1 MMNPSTYAILAHV
14 AVMQFAKNEMEQVR
28 VPVSQNI
35 MAIRIP
41 VASQSAFSIPIVPKS
56 KLASIINALIHVRVF
71 AA

>member
-14 AVMQFAKNEMEQVR
+14 AVMQFAKKEMEQVR

-41 VASQSAFSIPIVPKS
+41 VASQSAFSIPIVQKS
-56 KLASIINALIHVRVF
+56 KLASIINALIHVRAF